1 MGREQSKSKG
11 VGGMACTKQTARR
24 STGGKSPRRAAMH
37 KSAAGKVMSGVKK
50 PHRYRPGTVSLREI
64 RKYQKSTEL
73 LLRKSPFMRLVR
85 ELAQTYKSD
94 LRFTSQAIECL
105 QTACEAFVIRRFENA
120 NKCAIHERR
129 VTIMPKDMQLSAW
142 IEKNLA

>member
-1 MGREQSKSKG
+1 M
-11 VGGMACTKQTARR
+11 
-24 STGGKSPRRAAMH
+24 AAMH

-73 LLRKSPFMRLVR
+73 LLRKAPFMRLVR

-105 QTACEAFVIRRFENA
+105 QTVCEAFVIRRFENA
-120 NKCAIHERR
+120 NKCAIHVRR